1 MSDDG
6 WKFEF
11 HDIPTTQLEP
21 FKQLFTGYDEGLVRM
36 EPGGFV
42 MPPSYARNAEKI
54 YRMQPRNDDV
64 WLLTFPKCGT
74 TWTCE
79 LLWLL
84 QNNCDFEAAGKT
96 GLTIRTP
103 FLEMPYLSNKM
114 QAMREMFMNVDK
126 VEQLPSPR
134 VLRPHFAILF
144 ASTSTA
150 RHYQVFIMQVV
161 YVARNPKDVIVSYY
175 FHHKLIKLH
184 GYIGTLDEFA
194 EYFMN
199 DEVAY
204 APFFPHILDAW
215 SKRHHPN
222 MHFMFYEDMKRDLR
236 GEIEKVAAFLGK
248 SYSDEV
254 MAKLT
259 EHLKFDNFQKN
270 ESVNNESGKKMGAM
284 NEDGRFIRKGKTGDW
299 KNHFSP
305 ELNSRIDEWIEK
317 NLADSDL
324 KFVTELENQD

>member
-1 MSDDG
+1 MSDES
-6 WKFEF
+6 WKVQF
-11 HDIPTTQLEP
+11 HEIPKTLSES
-21 FKQLFTGYDEGLVRM
+21 FKELFTGYDEGLVRS

-42 MPPSYARNAEKI
+42 ATPTYARNAEKI
-54 YRMQPRNDDV
+54 FRMQVRSDDV

-84 QNNCDFEAAGKT
+84 QNNCDFEAASKA
-96 GLTIRTP
+96 GLTLRTP
-103 FLEMPYLSNKM
+103 FLEMPYLTSRMYGIKDM
-114 QAMREMFMNVDK
+114 LMTVDK

-134 VLRPHFAILF
+134 VIRPHLPFYLLPPQLLD
-144 ASTSTA
+144 TA
-150 RHYQVFIMQVV
+150 KVV

-184 GYIGTLDEFA
+184 GYTGTLEEFA
-194 EYFMN
+194 QFFMD
-199 DEVAY
+199 DEVY
-204 APFFPHILDAW
+204 NAPFFPHILEAW

-248 SYSDEV
+248 SLSEEQLV
-254 MAKLT
+254 ALT
-259 EHLKFDNFQKN
+259 EHLKFENFQKN
-270 ESVNNESGKKMGAM
+270 ESVNNESGKKTGAF
-284 NEDGRFIRKGKTGDW
+284 NQEGRFIRKGKTGDW

-305 ELNSRIDEWIEK
+305 ELNVRIDEWIEK
-317 NLADSDL
+317 NLTGTDL
-324 KFVTELENQD
+324 TFVTELEHQD

>member
-54 YRMQPRNDDV
+54 YRMQPRSDDV

-84 QNNCDFEAAGKT
+84 QNNCDFE
-96 GLTIRTP
+96 
-103 FLEMPYLSNKM
+103 SS
-114 QAMREMFMNVDK
+114 RENGTYHPNSVLR

-134 VLRPHFAILF
+134 VLRPHLPFYLLPPQLLD
-144 ASTSTA
+144 TTK
-150 RHYQVFIMQVV
+150 VV

-175 FHHKLIKLH
+175 YHHKLIKLH
-184 GYIGTLDEFA
+184 GYIGTLDDFA

-236 GEIEKVAAFLGK
+236 GEIEKVATFLGK

-324 KFVTELENQD
+324 KFVTELEHQD